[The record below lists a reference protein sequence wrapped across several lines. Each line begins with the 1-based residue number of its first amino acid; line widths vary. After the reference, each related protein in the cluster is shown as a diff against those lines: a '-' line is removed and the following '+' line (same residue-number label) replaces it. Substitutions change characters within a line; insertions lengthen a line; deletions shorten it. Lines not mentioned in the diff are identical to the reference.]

1 MSSLQK
7 FSALAVACLFAA
19 AMAAPVDAQHRQKSG
34 SSAGSGAKAAPRGGG
49 GGGGG
54 QSAGPRSSPQGSGQS
69 AGARQPQ
76 GPRPSPGAGPEARPR
91 PAGAPVTGRAQ
102 PRPDYRP
109 GGGYYPGY
117 GHGGHYPYYGYRPYY
132 PYYGYRGYYYGYPGW
147 HWGFGAY
154 YGPYYYSPWFYGA
167 YWSYPYYYY
176 PYDYVAGGASLKVN
190 VEPKTAEV
198 YVDGYLAGVVDQFD
212 GMFQSLSVEPGEH
225 EVTVYQ
231 PGYRSIVQRLYLS
244 AGSTLRIKGVLE
256 KLAPGEQEEP
266 RPQPA
271 YQPPR
276 ADAQVD
282 PPQPYRN
289 PEPQALP
296 PAVPAAERPAAES
309 YPPQGD
315 SRYGQ
320 VAIRVQPIDAEVFID
335 GEPWRTQAGVERLVV
350 QLPAGTHRVE
360 IRKEGYDPFVTAVEI
375 RRGETAVLNVSLSRF

>member
-7 FSALAVACLFAA
+7 FGALAVVCLFTVAS
-19 AMAAPVDAQHRQKSG
+19 AMPVDAQHRQKSG
-34 SSAGSGAKAAPRGGG
+34 SSSGSGAKAAPRS

-54 QSAGPRSSPQGSGQS
+54 QSASPRSSPKGSGQS

-76 GPRPSPGAGPEARPR
+76 GPRPSPGASPAARPR
-91 PAGAPVTGRAQ
+91 PAGAPVTGRAVA
-102 PRPDYRP
+102 RPNYGP
-109 GGGYYPGY
+109 GGGHYPGY
-117 GHGGHYPYYGYRPYY
+117 GSGGRYPYYGYRPYY
-132 PYYGYRGYYYGYPGW
+132 PYYGYRGYYYGYYPGW
-147 HWGFGAY
+147 YWGFGTY
-154 YGPYYYSPWFYGA
+154 FGPYYYSPWFYGA
-167 YWSYPYYYY
+167 YWNYPYYDY
-176 PYDYVAGGASLKVN
+176 PYDYAAGGASLKVN

-198 YVDGYLAGVVDQFD
+198 FVDGYFAGVVDQFD

-244 AGSTLRIKGVLE
+244 PGSTLRIKGVLE
-256 KLAPGEQEEP
+256 KLAPGEPEEP

-271 YQPPR
+271 FQPPR

-296 PAVPAAERPAAES
+296 PAAERPVAES
-309 YPPQGD
+309 YPPPGD
-315 SRYGQ
+315 ARYGQ
-320 VAIRVQPIDAEVFID
+320 VAIRVQPADAEVFID
-335 GEPWRTQAGVERLVV
+335 GEPWKTQPGADRLVV
-350 QLPAGTHRVE
+350 QLAAGTHRVE
-360 IRKEGYDPFVTAVEI
+360 IRKEGYDAFVSAVEV